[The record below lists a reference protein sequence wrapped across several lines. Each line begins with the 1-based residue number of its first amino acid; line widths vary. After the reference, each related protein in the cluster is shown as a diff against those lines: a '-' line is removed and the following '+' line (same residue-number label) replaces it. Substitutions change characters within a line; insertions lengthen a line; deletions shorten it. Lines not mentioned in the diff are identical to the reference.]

1 MFIPQVL
8 YIVEMNDVDVS
19 HAFSQA
25 SPDLRMVFPLRRCR
39 QSRNMEIMTGG
50 TVTVIAAQILL
61 PANVLVLMPLE
72 VEAFCFGLEPAR
84 QLSRRLRH

>member
-50 TVTVIAAQILL
+50 TVTVIAAQNPPPGERLGVDAFGSREPLL
-61 PANVLVLMPLE
+61 
-72 VEAFCFGLEPAR
+72 R
-84 QLSRRLRH
+84 T